1 MALLQDIN
9 ILVCDDDK
17 EIAGA
22 IEIYL
27 RNEGYKV
34 FKAFDGMQALEIAK
48 REKLHL
54 IIMDLMMPKMDGIQA
69 TMKIREDRNIPII
82 MLSAKS
88 EDYDKITGLN
98 VGADDYVTKPF
109 NPLEL
114 IARVKSQLRR
124 YVNLG
129 SLAGSPIETGVFKSG
144 GLMVDDNE
152 KRVLLDGEQIV
163 VTPIEFGILK
173 LLTENAGRVYSIDKI
188 YEAVWNEPAY
198 SPENTVAVHIRRIRE
213 KIEIDPKNPRY
224 LKVVWG
230 IGYKIEKF

>member
-1 MALLQDIN
+1 MNQSKNQSRSQEQFN

-27 RNEGYKV
+27 RNEGYNV
-34 FKAFDGMQALEIAK
+34 FKAYDGLEALEIA
-48 REKLHL
+48 RTQPLHL
-54 IIMDLMMPKMDGIQA
+54 IIMDIMMPKMDGVQA
-69 TMKIREDRNIPII
+69 TMKIREEKNIPII

-124 YVNLG
+124 YVMLG
-129 SLAGSPIETGVFKSG
+129 SISGHEEAKSGVFRSG
-144 GLMVDDNE
+144 GLVIDDNE
-152 KRVLLDGEQIV
+152 KSVTLDGEPIA
-163 VTPIEFGILK
+163 VTPRS
-173 LLTENAGRVYSIDKI
+173 TES
-188 YEAVWNEPAY
+188 
-198 SPENTVAVHIRRIRE
+198 
-213 KIEIDPKNPRY
+213 
-224 LKVVWG
+224 
-230 IGYKIEKF
+230 